1 MSAAL
6 ENLVIMELRGLR
18 KAESSLRDD
27 YQTLPAAGNS
37 GRPLL
42 GFMFRLAALK
52 ERAEALDRMLEAS
65 EAAENLARLGS
76 AQHAMA

>member
-37 GRPLL
+37 ERPLL

-65 EAAENLARLGS
+65 EAADNFARLGS

>member
-1 MSAAL
+1 MSTAL

-27 YQTLPAAGNS
+27 YRTLPAADS
-37 GRPLL
+37 SERPLL

-52 ERAEALDRMLEAS
+52 ERAEALERMLDAS
-65 EAAENLARLGS
+65 EAADNLARLGRT
-76 AQHAMA
+76 QHAMA

>member
-37 GRPLL
+37 GRSLL

-52 ERAEALDRMLEAS
+52 ERAEALGRMLDAS
-65 EAAENLARLGS
+65 EAAENLARPGRS
-76 AQHAMA
+76 RHATA